1 MKSRTSKERPISEQE
16 YQDLKERASR
26 ELLLWARTDATGE
39 PTQRLRSALHGY
51 YVASRCEMPEFDGE
65 QGRKEKRL
73 IALMGLVTGI
83 LAFLSHRELQ
93 YIKNRYDSLTE
104 RWEEA
109 EINC

>member
-1 MKSRTSKERPISEQE
+1 MKRPSKLAESISRQE
-16 YQDLKERASR
+16 YEDIKERASR

-65 QGRKEKRL
+65 QGRKAKRL
-73 IALMGLVTGI
+73 IVLMGLVTGI